1 MVRVARLKFWSSPG
15 VIALLERL
23 ARPILHCFD
32 PEEAHRLAIRA
43 LQWAPLS
50 PARPDDS
57 RLQVRAFGLNF
68 PNPVGLAA
76 GFDKNAEVP
85 DALLRLGFG
94 FVEVGGV
101 TPRPQP
107 GNPRPRL
114 FRLDADGAV
123 INRLGLNSDGAAAVL
138 RRLAAR
144 ANQGG
149 IVGINLGPNKDSA
162 DRTADYVRLVE
173 TFAPVVS
180 YVTINVSSPNTPGLR
195 NLQEAKVLDDLL
207 ARVIEARDRVTAQA
221 GPAPLLLKI
230 APDLSLADLDD
241 IVGIAR
247 SRKVDGM
254 VVGNT
259 TVTRPPSLRERK
271 KAMEQGGLSGKPLFA
286 LSTRMLAET
295 YVRLEGAMP
304 VIGVGGIDSGKAAI
318 AKLRAGAT
326 LIQLYSALVFHGL
339 GLVHEIKRALLA
351 EAEKGPLAEL
361 VGADAADITAQPWP
375 V

>member
-1 MVRVARLKFWSSPG
+1 M
-15 VIALLERL
+15 IALLERL

-32 PEEAHRLAIRA
+32 PEEAHRIALRA
-43 LQWAPLS
+43 LQWAPL
-50 PARPDDS
+50 PGARPDDS

-123 INRLGLNSDGAAAVL
+123 INRLGLNSDGAAVVL

-144 ANQGG
+144 DNQGG

-173 TFAPVVS
+173 AFAPVVS
-180 YVTINVSSPNTPGLR
+180 YITINVSSPNTPGLR
-195 NLQEAKVLDDLL
+195 SLQEAKSLDDLL
-207 ARVIEARDRVTAQA
+207 ARAIEARDRVRAHA
-221 GPAPLLLKI
+221 GPTPLLLKI
-230 APDLSLADLDD
+230 APDLTLSDLDD
-241 IVGIAR
+241 VVGIAR

-259 TVTRPPSLRERK
+259 TVTRPPSLHERE
-271 KAMEQGGLSGKPLFA
+271 KAIEQGGLSGKPLFA
-286 LSTRMLAET
+286 LSTRILAET
-295 YVRLEGAMP
+295 YVRLEGVMP
-304 VIGVGGIDSGKAAI
+304 IIGVGGIDSGAAAI

-326 LIQLYSALVFHGL
+326 LLQLYSALVFHGIA
-339 GLVHEIKRALLA
+339 LVHEIKRAVLA
-351 EAEKGPLAEL
+351 EAQKRPLAEL
-361 VGADAADITAQPWP
+361 VGLDAADITAQPWP
-375 V
+375 M

>member
-1 MVRVARLKFWSSPG
+1 M
-15 VIALLERL
+15 IALLERL
-23 ARPILHCFD
+23 ARPFLHRFD
-32 PEEAHRLAIRA
+32 PEDAHRIALRA
-43 LQWAPLS
+43 LQWAPL
-50 PARPDDS
+50 PAPRPDDS
-57 RLQVRAFGLNF
+57 RLRVRAFGLDF

-94 FVEVGGV
+94 FVETGGV
-101 TPRPQP
+101 TPRPQA

-123 INRLGLNSDGAAAVL
+123 INRLGLNSDGAAAVR

-144 ANQGG
+144 AHYGG
-149 IVGINLGPNKDSA
+149 VVGVNIGPNRDSQ
-162 DRTADYVRLVE
+162 DRTADYVQLVE

-180 YVTINVSSPNTPGLR
+180 YITINVSSPNTPGLR
-195 NLQEAKVLDDLL
+195 NLQEAKSLDDLM
-207 ARVIEARDRVTAQA
+207 ARVIAVRDRVCGQG
-221 GPAPLLLKI
+221 GPTPLLLKI

-259 TVTRPPSLRERK
+259 TVTRPPSLQERE
-271 KAMEQGGLSGKPLFA
+271 KAIEQGGLSGKPLFA
-286 LSTRMLAET
+286 LSTRILAET

-304 VIGVGGIDSGKAAI
+304 IIGVGGIDSGDAAI
-318 AKLRAGAT
+318 AKLRAGAV
-326 LIQLYSALVFHGL
+326 LVQLYSALVFRGL
-339 GLVHEIKRALLA
+339 ALVHEIKRALLKQA
-351 EAEKGPLAEL
+351 ETRPLAEL
-361 VGADAADITAQPWP
+361 TGVDAARITAQPWP

>member
-1 MVRVARLKFWSSPG
+1 M
-15 VIALLERL
+15 IALLERL

-32 PEEAHRLAIRA
+32 PEEAHRIALRA
-43 LQWAPLS
+43 LQWAPL
-50 PARPDDS
+50 PGARPDDS

-123 INRLGLNSDGAAAVL
+123 INRLGLNSDGAAVVL

-144 ANQGG
+144 DNQGG

-173 TFAPVVS
+173 AFAPVVS
-180 YVTINVSSPNTPGLR
+180 YITINVSSPNTPGLR
-195 NLQEAKVLDDLL
+195 SLQEAKSLDDLL
-207 ARVIEARDRVTAQA
+207 ARAIEARDRVRAHA
-221 GPAPLLLKI
+221 GPTPLLLKI
-230 APDLSLADLDD
+230 APDLTLSDLDD
-241 IVGIAR
+241 VVGIAR

-259 TVTRPPSLRERK
+259 TVTRPPSLHERE
-271 KAMEQGGLSGKPLFA
+271 KAIEQGGLSGKPLFA
-286 LSTRMLAET
+286 LSTRILAET

-304 VIGVGGIDSGKAAI
+304 IIGVGGIDSGAAAI

-326 LIQLYSALVFHGL
+326 LLQLYSALVFHGIA
-339 GLVHEIKRALLA
+339 LVHEIKRAVLA
-351 EAEKGPLAEL
+351 EAQKRPLAEL
-361 VGADAADITAQPWP
+361 VGLDAADITAQPWP
-375 V
+375 M

>member
-1 MVRVARLKFWSSPG
+1 

-32 PEEAHRLAIRA
+32 PEEAHRIALRA
-43 LQWAPLS
+43 LQWAPL
-50 PARPDDS
+50 PGGRPDDP

-85 DALLRLGFG
+85 DALFRLGFG

-114 FRLDADGAV
+114 FRLDADGGV
-123 INRLGLNSDGAAAVL
+123 INRLGLNSEGADAVL

-144 ANQGG
+144 ANRGG

-173 TFAPVVS
+173 SFAPVVS

-207 ARVIEARDRVTAQA
+207 ARVIEARDRVRAHA
-221 GPAPLLLKI
+221 GPAPILLKI
-230 APDLSLADLDD
+230 APDLTLADLDD

-259 TVTRPPSLRERK
+259 TVTRPPSLRERE
-271 KAMEQGGLSGKPLFA
+271 KAIEQGGLSGKPLFA

-304 VIGVGGIDSGKAAI
+304 IIGVGGIDSGATAI

-326 LIQLYSALVFHGL
+326 LIQLYSALVFHGV
-339 GLVHEIKRALLA
+339 GLVHEIKRAMLA
-351 EAEKGPLAEL
+351 EAQKGPLAEL
-361 VGADAADITAQPWP
+361 VGMDAADITARQWP

>member
-1 MVRVARLKFWSSPG
+1 

-23 ARPILHCFD
+23 ARPVLHCFD
-32 PEEAHRLAIRA
+32 PEEAHRIALRA
-43 LQWAPLS
+43 LQWAPL
-50 PARPDDS
+50 PGARTDDP

-94 FVEVGGV
+94 FVGV
-101 TPRPQP
+101 TPRPQI

-114 FRLDADGAV
+114 FRLDADRAV
-123 INRLGLNSDGAAAVL
+123 INRLGLNSDGAPAVL
-138 RRLAAR
+138 SRLSAR
-144 ANQGG
+144 AGQGG
-149 IVGINLGPNKDSA
+149 IVGINLGPNKDSQ
-162 DRTADYVRLVE
+162 DRTEDYVRLVE
-173 TFAPVVS
+173 AFAPVVS
-180 YVTINVSSPNTPGLR
+180 YITINVSSPNTPGLR

-207 ARVIEARDRVTAQA
+207 TRVIAARDRSRASS
-221 GPAPLLLKI
+221 GPTPLLLKI
-230 APDLSLADLDD
+230 APDLTLADLDD

-247 SRKVDGM
+247 NRKVDGM

-259 TVTRPPSLRERK
+259 TVTRPPSLRERG
-271 KAMEQGGLSGKPLFA
+271 KAIEQGGLSGKPLFA

-295 YVRLEGAMP
+295 FVRLEGAMP
-304 VIGVGGIDSGKAAI
+304 IIGVGGIDSGEAAI

-326 LIQLYSALVFHGL
+326 LIQLYSALVFQGIA
-339 GLVHEIKRALLA
+339 LVHEIKRALVRQA
-351 EAEKGPLAEL
+351 DKGPLSEL
-361 VGADAADITAQPWP
+361 VGVDAADITAQPWP

>member
-1 MVRVARLKFWSSPG
+1 
-15 VIALLERL
+15 VIAFLERL
-23 ARPILHCFD
+23 ARPFLYRFA
-32 PEEAHRLAIRA
+32 PEEAHRLALRA
-43 LQWAPLS
+43 LQWVPL
-50 PARPDDS
+50 PAARPDDS

-123 INRLGLNSDGAAAVL
+123 VNRLGLNSDGAAVVL

-144 ANQGG
+144 AHQGG

-173 TFAPVVS
+173 AFAPVVS

-195 NLQEAKVLDDLL
+195 NLQEAKSLDDLL
-207 ARVIEARDRVTAQA
+207 ARVIEARDRVRAHA
-221 GPAPLLLKI
+221 GPAPILLKI
-230 APDLSLADLDD
+230 APDLTLADLDD

-254 VVGNT
+254 IVGNT
-259 TVTRPPSLRERK
+259 TVTRPPSLRERE
-271 KAMEQGGLSGKPLFA
+271 KAIEQGGLSGKPLFA

-304 VIGVGGIDSGKAAI
+304 IIGVGGIDSGEAAI
-318 AKLRAGAT
+318 LKLRAGAA
-326 LIQLYSALVFHGL
+326 LVQLYSALVFHGIT
-339 GLVHEIKRALLA
+339 LVHEIKRTLLTQA
-351 EAEKGPLAEL
+351 EQGPLAEL
-361 VGADAADITAQPWP
+361 VGVDAADITAQPWP

>member
-1 MVRVARLKFWSSPG
+1 M
-15 VIALLERL
+15 AL
-23 ARPILHCFD
+23 
-32 PEEAHRLAIRA
+32 RA
-43 LQWAPLS
+43 LRWAPL
-50 PARPDDS
+50 PAPQPDDS
-57 RLQVRAFGLNF
+57 RLKVRAFGLNF

-101 TPRPQP
+101 TPLPQP

-114 FRLDADGAV
+114 FRLDADGGV
-123 INRLGLNSDGAAAVL
+123 INRLGLNSHGAAAVL

-144 ANQGG
+144 AHQGG
-149 IVGINLGPNKDSA
+149 IVGINIGPNKDSQ

-173 TFAPVVS
+173 AFAPVVS
-180 YVTINVSSPNTPGLR
+180 YITMNVSSPNTPGLR
-195 NLQEAKVLDDLL
+195 NLQEAKLLDDLL
-207 ARVIEARDRVTAQA
+207 ARVIEVRDRVSAQA
-221 GPAPLLLKI
+221 GPTPLLVKI

-241 IVGIAR
+241 IVGIVR
-247 SRKVDGM
+247 SRKIDGM

-259 TVTRPPSLRERK
+259 TVTRPPSLRERE
-271 KAMEQGGLSGKPLFA
+271 KAIEQGGLSGKPLFP

-304 VIGVGGIDSGKAAI
+304 IVGVGGIDSGAAAI
-318 AKLRAGAT
+318 AKLRAGAA
-326 LIQLYSALVFHGL
+326 LIQLYSALVFHGIA
-339 GLVHEIKRALLA
+339 LVDEIKRALLV
-351 EAEKGPLAEL
+351 EAEKRPLAEL
-361 VGADAADITAQPWP
+361 VGVDAADITAQPWP

>member
-1 MVRVARLKFWSSPG
+1 
-15 VIALLERL
+15 VIALFERL
-23 ARPILHCFD
+23 ARPVLHRFD
-32 PEEAHRLAIRA
+32 PENAHRIALRA
-43 LQWAPLS
+43 LQWALL
-50 PARPDDS
+50 PAARADDS

-68 PNPVGLAA
+68 GNPVGLAA

-144 ANQGG
+144 AHHGG
-149 IVGINLGPNKDSA
+149 IVGINIGPNKDSA

-173 TFAPVVS
+173 AFAPVVS
-180 YVTINVSSPNTPGLR
+180 YITINVSSPNTPGLR
-195 NLQEAKVLDDLL
+195 NLQEAKALDDLL
-207 ARVIEARDRVTAQA
+207 ARVTEARDRVRAHA
-221 GPAPLLLKI
+221 GPTPLLLKI
-230 APDLSLADLDD
+230 APDLTLADLDD
-241 IVGIAR
+241 IVGLAR

-259 TVTRPPSLRERK
+259 TVTRPPSLRERE
-271 KAMEQGGLSGKPLFA
+271 KAIEQGGLSGKPLFA

-304 VIGVGGIDSGKAAI
+304 IIGVGGIDSGDTAI

-326 LIQLYSALVFHGL
+326 LVQLYSALVFHGIA
-339 GLVHEIKRALLA
+339 LVHEIKRALLA
-351 EAEKGPLAEL
+351 QAENGPLAEL
-361 VGADAADITAQPWP
+361 VGVDAADITAQPWP

>member
-1 MVRVARLKFWSSPG
+1 M
-15 VIALLERL
+15 IALLERL

-32 PEEAHRLAIRA
+32 PEEAHRIALRS
-43 LQWAPLS
+43 LQWAPLP
-50 PARPDDS
+50 PARPDDP
-57 RLQVRAFGLNF
+57 RLKVEAFGLTF

-107 GNPRPRL
+107 GNPKPRL
-114 FRLDADGAV
+114 FRLDADRAV
-123 INRLGLNSDGAAAVL
+123 INRLGLNSEGAAAVL

-144 ANQGG
+144 QHRGG
-149 IVGINLGPNKDSA
+149 IVGINLGPNKESA
-162 DRTADYVRLVE
+162 DRNADYVRLVE

-180 YVTINVSSPNTPGLR
+180 YITMNVSSPNTPGLR
-195 NLQEAKVLDDLL
+195 NLQEAKNLDQLL
-207 ARVIEARDRVTAQA
+207 ARALEARDRAQ
-221 GPAPLLLKI
+221 GGRTPLLLKI
-230 APDLSLADLDD
+230 APDLTLADLDD

-247 SRKVDGM
+247 QRKVDGM

-259 TVTRPPSLRERK
+259 TILRPPSLRERE
-271 KAMEQGGLSGKPLFA
+271 KAIEQGGLSGKPLFA
-286 LSTRMLAET
+286 LATRMLAET

-304 VIGVGGIDSGKAAI
+304 VIGVGGIDSGATAI

-326 LIQLYSALVFHGL
+326 LVQVYSGLVYGGL
-339 GLVHEIKRALLA
+339 GLLNEIKHALLA
-351 EAEKGPLAEL
+351 QAQERPLAEL
-361 VGADAADITAQPWP
+361 VGVDAADITAQPWP